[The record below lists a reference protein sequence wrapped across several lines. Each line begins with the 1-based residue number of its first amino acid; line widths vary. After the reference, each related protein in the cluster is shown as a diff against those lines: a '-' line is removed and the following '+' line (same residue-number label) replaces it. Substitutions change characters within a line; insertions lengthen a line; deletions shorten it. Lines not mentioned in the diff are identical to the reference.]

1 MIFLFGFC
9 FPSRYCHHAF
19 SYRIVI
25 LSIAKDLITSTLC
38 MQILHCVQDDTSGRQ
53 RIMKGIIGEYILY
66 HQVKERREKK
76 KLPQPLVS

>member
-1 MIFLFGFC
+1 MILFSWVFVS
-9 FPSRYCHHAF
+9 PSCYCHSVF

-53 RIMKGIIGEYILY
+53 RIMKGIFGVIFVSSSQRTKGE
-66 HQVKERREKK
+66 K
-76 KLPQPLVS
+76 KLPQPLVL